1 MCIIFISYKD
11 RSISSKLKSFTVM
24 GGNIYSLGNADTY
37 LSEFNFYADPDAA
50 YIVLERLLPKVI
62 LVKVES

>member
-37 LSEFNFYADPDAA
+37 LGNTSRSG
-50 YIVLERLLPKVI
+50 IIK
-62 LVKVES
+62 